1 MGLGKGL
8 PFGSMGVAR
17 ENHNHDDV
25 KAPERQR
32 RGEQQMRQDLV
43 AKAARME
50 ALDTATDEI
59 LKAAKTLEREVRKET
74 RYWQEIVSVSD
85 KGWPIHRT
93 RADRLPAPFAVRYG
107 FPEGMRC
114 ARHIEEKL
122 LKHLQLAPTSKLG
135 ASRPCEWTMTV
146 ASFSTQTLL

>member
-1 MGLGKGL
+1 MGL
-8 PFGSMGVAR
+8 AR
-17 ENHNHDDV
+17 ENHKHDVV

-32 RGEQQMRQDLV
+32 GDEQQKRRDLV

-59 LKAAKTLEREVRKET
+59 LKAAKNLEKEVRKET
-74 RYWQEIVSVSD
+74 KYWQEIVSISD

-107 FPEGMRC
+107 FPEGTRLAMQ
-114 ARHIEEKL
+114 IYKQL
-122 LKHLQLAPTSKLG
+122 LTYLQPALTSRPVAP
-135 ASRPCEWTMTV
+135 RPCEWTTT
-146 ASFSTQTLL
+146 AALSSTRTLL